1 MIGQV
6 RGKNLPVMFQVI
18 GDTPPVG
25 ARTEKTM
32 QDNQWWPAAGD
43 VKAK

>member
-1 MIGQV
+1 MVGQV
-6 RGKNLPVMFQVI
+6 RGKNLPMVLQVI

-32 QDNQWWPAAGD
+32 QDNQWWSAARD
-43 VKAK
+43 VKAE

>member
-6 RGKNLPVMFQVI
+6 RGKNLPVMFQI
-18 GDTPPVG
+18 LGDTLPVG
-25 ARTEKTM
+25 ARAEKTM
-32 QDNQWWPAAGD
+32 QDNQWWPAARD